1 MGMSRLID
9 ADALIDDMEK
19 RYCKDCER
27 RKGVKGGKVRMLYEI
42 GEAPCRA
49 CGTMDAMDEID
60 NAPTIETE
68 PVRHGRWVNRG
79 KDLEAH
85 SMEVFDAWSCSRCRY
100 YIHGN
105 GYPKW
110 KYCPMCG
117 CRMKEAE

>member
-1 MGMSRLID
+1 MT
-9 ADALIDDMEK
+9 DMEK
-19 RYCKDCER
+19 VIKGLRCCSEMSGEHCRKCPYQDECRDCY
-27 RKGVKGGKVRMLYEI
+27 GIPHL
-42 GEAPCRA
+42 AN
-49 CGTMDAMDEID
+49 DALELLEKRCNTL
-60 NAPTIETE
+60 NALKQ
-68 PVRHGRWVNRG
+68 RCGRWVNRG

-117 CRMKEAE
+117 CRMKEADQ

>member
-1 MGMSRLID
+1 MSRLID
-9 ADALIDDMEK
+9 ADYVMKALGIFNNKQNGNEHFLNGIETA
-19 RYCKDCER
+19 R
-27 RKGVKGGKVRMLYEI
+27 EI
-42 GEAPCRA
+42 VQ
-49 CGTMDAMDEID
+49 D
-60 NAPTIETE
+60 APTIEAE
-68 PVRHGRWVNRG
+68 PVRHGHWVNRG

-117 CRMKEAE
+117 CRMKEADQ